1 MVVTLLLIYQ
11 LSAYQ
16 RALSM
21 ICDLADVTFRLWYWV
36 YSCVINC
43 GFWVFISM
51 HLNRVVVTGIG
62 ICCPLGNGVKH
73 VWDRL
78 LESACGIIS
87 CKELPN
93 GDSYSSIPC
102 QVMGVVPKGTG
113 TGELDESDV
122 VASSERRTMALYSV
136 FALAT
141 AREALEDAKL
151 LDMFQTKTPI
161 AGGAVEMLRQRSG
174 VCIGTGMVDLEE
186 IVNTGVLLN
195 SGMYK
200 KVSPYFVP
208 RILPNMAAGHVS
220 IRYGLQGPNLS
231 PSTACTTGLHAI
243 GDSYRLIQRDIVDVM
258 LCGGTEASVTPLGLA
273 GFCKAK
279 ALSTKFNGEP
289 LRASRPFDIRR
300 DGFVM
305 GEGAAVL
312 VLESLDHAVK
322 RNAEIYCE
330 VLGYGLSGDAYHLT
344 APEESG
350 RGAVACMKAALDDAK
365 LTANKIGYINAHA
378 TSTPLGDRIECA
390 AIKHLFSSHSS
401 SLSVSST
408 KGATGHL
415 LGAAGSLEAAFT
427 ILAVTHGMLPPT
439 LNLESTEPDMDLDFV
454 PQISKQWEDSMQRIA
469 LTNSYGFG
477 GTNASVCVGQ
487 LT

>member
-1 MVVTLLLIYQ
+1 MQ
-11 LSAYQ
+11 A
-16 RALSM
+16 
-21 ICDLADVTFRLWYWV
+21 
-36 YSCVINC
+36 
-43 GFWVFISM
+43 
-51 HLNRVVVTGIG
+51 NRVVVTGIG
-62 ICCPLGNGVKH
+62 ICCPLGNGVQY
-73 VWDRL
+73 VWNRL
-78 LESACGIIS
+78 LESTSGIIS

-93 GDSYSSIPC
+93 ADAYSSLPC
-102 QVMGVVPKGTG
+102 KVMGIIPKGTG
-113 TGELDESDV
+113 VGEFNESDFV
-122 VASSERRTMALYSV
+122 SSSERRTMAPYTV
-136 FALAT
+136 YALAT
-141 AREALEDAKL
+141 ARQALEDAKL
-151 LDMFQTKTPI
+151 LDLLQAKHDTGKQ
-161 AGGAVEMLRQRSG
+161 AQLLRQRSG

-186 IVNTGVLLN
+186 IVNTGNLLN

-200 KVSPYFVP
+200 KISPYFVP

-220 IRYGLQGPNLS
+220 IRYGLLGPNLS

-243 GDSYRLIQRDIVDVM
+243 GDSYRLIQRGIADIMV
-258 LCGGTEASVTPLGLA
+258 CGGTETSVTPLGVA

-279 ALSTKFNGEP
+279 ALSTKFNDEP
-289 LRASRPFDIRR
+289 IKASRPFDTRR

-312 VLESLDHAVK
+312 VLENLDHAVK
-322 RNAEIYCE
+322 RDAEIYCE

-344 APEESG
+344 APEENG

-365 LTANKIGYINAHA
+365 LTANKISYINAHA
-378 TSTPLGDRIECA
+378 TSTPLGDRVECN
-390 AIKHLFSSHSS
+390 AIKHLFADHCS

-427 ILAVTHGMLPPT
+427 ILAVKHGVVPPT
-439 LNLESTEPDMDLDFV
+439 LNLEATEPEMDLDFV
-454 PQISKQWEDSMQRIA
+454 PKASKQWNDHVQRIA

-477 GTNASVCVGQ
+477 GTNATVCVGQ